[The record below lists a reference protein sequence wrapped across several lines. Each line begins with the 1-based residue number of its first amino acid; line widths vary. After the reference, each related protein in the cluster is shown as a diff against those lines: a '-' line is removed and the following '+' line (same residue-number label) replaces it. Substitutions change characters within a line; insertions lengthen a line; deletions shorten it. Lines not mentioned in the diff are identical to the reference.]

1 MQPKRILV
9 ALAGTSADPDMLRLV
24 ASIAKVAK
32 SEVVGIH
39 VIEVRWNLPL
49 DAVMEPELDRGEEL
63 LASAKKL
70 ADLAG
75 LLDSEGHRVSVVDIA
90 STSPARAERAWFQHL
105 PSSFKGE
112 TILGDGTDLEV
123 LRQAGIER
131 ADAFLALTE
140 GDNRNLMAAQIA
152 QKIFGLKQVIA
163 KVNDPVRA
171 QTYREMGIHTFSRT
185 TILGTLLHAMPQ
197 GDREVGEVL
206 VRKALAHEAD
216 MVHEPVKAH

>member
-1 MQPKRILV
+1 MN
-9 ALAGTSADPDMLRLV
+9 
-24 ASIAKVAK
+24 
-32 SEVVGIH
+32 VVIVGCGR
-39 VIEVRWNLPL
+39 V
-49 DAVMEPELDRGEEL
+49 GGF
-63 LASAKKL
+63 
-70 ADLAG
+70 LAG

-131 ADAFLALTE
+131 ADALLALTE

-152 QKIFGLKQVIA
+152 QKIFGVKQVIA

-171 QTYREMGIHTFSRT
+171 QTYREMGINTFSRT
-185 TILGTLLHAMPQ
+185 TILGTLLHAMLQ
-197 GDREVGEVL
+197 EDREVGEVL
-206 VRKALAHEAD
+206 MRKALAHEAD
-216 MVHEPVKAH
+216 MVLEPVKTPVKAR